1 MAYDES
7 IADRLRI
14 AFGARPD
21 VHEKKMFGGIAFM
34 LRGNMCC
41 GVVKDEIMA
50 RVGPDQYAEALAQP
64 GAREMDFNGKPMNG
78 YVFVAGEGFAGDAE
92 LRAWVEMCERFV
104 LTLPPK

>member
-1 MAYDES
+1 MAYNEAL
-7 IADRLRI
+7 ADRLRV
-14 AFGARPD
+14 AFGARDD

-50 RVGPDQYAEALAQP
+50 RVGPDQYAEALARP
-64 GAREMDFNGKPMNG
+64 GAREMDFNGRPMNG
-78 YVFVAGEGFAGDAE
+78 YVFVAEEGCAGEAGM
-92 LRAWVEMCERFV
+92 RSWVEMCERFV